1 MFNLNNIIE
10 HPKTVDEA
18 VKRLLVILTDDE
30 KWEIKTMAKDDLI
43 FLHFSLGIQIR
54 NAFGL
59 NSGNTTLLNSRCPD
73 DVSIEVIEVLWK
85 RL

>member
-1 MFNLNNIIE
+1 
-10 HPKTVDEA
+10 
-18 VKRLLVILTDDE
+18 
-30 KWEIKTMAKDDLI
+30 MAKDDLI